1 MYSDLSVQQIFL
13 QLRGGHFEVLLVL
26 ENLAGATYRET
37 LRFPTRNTVEVI
49 RQVAKQLAYRGTVTE
64 VDNLRL
70 RVETRGELRDDSALR
85 RLFISE
91 FHHHFDS
98 EVA

>member
-1 MYSDLSVQQIFL
+1 MYGDLSVQQLFL
-13 QLRGGHFEVLLVL
+13 RLRGGHLEVLLVL
-26 ENLAGATYRET
+26 ENVAGATYRET
-37 LRFPTRNTVEVI
+37 LRFPTRNTVDVI

-70 RVETRGELRDDSALR
+70 RVETGGALKDDAALK

-91 FHHHFDS
+91 FHHHFDG
-98 EVA
+98 EMV

>member
-1 MYSDLSVQQIFL
+1 MYGDLSVQQLFL
-13 QLRGGHFEVLLVL
+13 RLRGGHLEVLLVL
-26 ENLAGATYRET
+26 ENIAGATYRET
-37 LRFPTRNTVEVI
+37 LRFPTRNTVDVI

-70 RVETRGELRDDSALR
+70 RVETRGVLKDDVALK

-91 FHHHFDS
+91 FHHHCDG
-98 EVA
+98 EMA